1 MATNEN
7 ESNANGP
14 DLDQDNTSSA
24 PEEGSKTAGNEAE
37 GVTENMKCGWLR
49 KRTKL
54 SHKWERRWFLLKS
67 NHGNT
72 LQYGNDAESLDK
84 SIPLIGTEIA
94 EAEIDRKKFV
104 FRLKPS
110 DTRRTYYL
118 QAESKEELQVWMQ
131 AICFAKAAS
140 HQGDTS
146 QACSIQ

>member
-54 SHKWERRWFLLKS
+54 SHKWERRWFLLMS

-72 LQYGNDAESLDK
+72 LQYGNDAEVC
-84 SIPLIGTEIA
+84 IGI
-94 EAEIDRKKFV
+94 V
-104 FRLKPS
+104 N
-110 DTRRTYYL
+110 
-118 QAESKEELQVWMQ
+118 
-131 AICFAKAAS
+131 
-140 HQGDTS
+140 
-146 QACSIQ
+146 